1 MIRSALLALVLVGA
15 ALAPQ
20 PAHAVSF
27 PECQAFLCM
36 PGGFPPPECAP
47 ARSAV
52 LRRIR
57 ALLPALPAWSE
68 CVAAFDWDP
77 ANLTHN
83 EDQLIDCPRGGNLS
97 GRTCSYTTGDGCR
110 YSYPARI
117 RARAQVVVD
126 GSTSFSPN
134 HTFTAIARPDGD
146 TYLSGGDPLICSP
159 GGGGGGG
166 YDSGVIGGPGSLPP
180 PPICEPLTPGC
191 DEDGNRC
198 DPATDPD
205 CPGECIPNT
214 PACDEDGN
222 RCDPATDPDCPGEC
236 IPNTPACD
244 EDGNRC
250 DPATDPDCPGEC
262 IPNTPACDEDG
273 NRCDPATDPD
283 CPGECIPNTPAC
295 DEDGNRCDPATDPD
309 CPGECIP
316 NTPAC
321 DEDGNRCD
329 PATDPDCPP
338 ETPPCEDPNRRPSPP
353 VPGTPARP
361 EGSAYTTPID
371 TGLTCICPGN
381 YPFPF
386 FGFRGWICLPN
397 PGTPVN

>member
-1 MIRSALLALVLVGA
+1 MIRAFVSLAALFALLSPPPA
-15 ALAPQ
+15 A
-20 PAHAVSF
+20 AVSF
-27 PECQAFLCM
+27 AECQAFLCM
-36 PGGFPPPECAP
+36 PGGFPPPECSP

-68 CVAAFDWDP
+68 CVAAFGFDP
-77 ANLTHN
+77 ANVSHN
-83 EDQLIDCPRGGNLS
+83 ETQLLDCPRGGNLS
-97 GRTCSYTTGDGCR
+97 GRTCTYTTGDGCT

-117 RARAQVVVD
+117 RARVQVVVD

-146 TYLSGGDPLICSP
+146 TYLSGGDPLLCSP

-166 YDSGVIGGPGSLPP
+166 FDSGVIGGPGPP
-180 PPICEPLTPGC
+180 PPTPICEPLTPGC
-191 DEDGNRC
+191 DEDGQPC
-198 DPATDPD
+198 DPATDP
-205 CPGECIPNT
+205 
-214 PACDEDGN
+214 A
-222 RCDPATDPDCPGEC
+222 
-236 IPNTPACD
+236 
-244 EDGNRC
+244 
-250 DPATDPDCPGEC
+250 
-262 IPNTPACDEDG
+262 
-273 NRCDPATDPD
+273 
-283 CPGECIPNTPAC
+283 
-295 DEDGNRCDPATDPD
+295 

-338 ETPPCEDPNRRPSPP
+338 EDDEEECDPDTDPTCPPETSPCQDPNRRPSPP
-353 VPGTPARP
+353 VPGTPSRP

-386 FGFRGWICLPN
+386 FGYRGWICLPN
-397 PGTPVN
+397 PGSPVN